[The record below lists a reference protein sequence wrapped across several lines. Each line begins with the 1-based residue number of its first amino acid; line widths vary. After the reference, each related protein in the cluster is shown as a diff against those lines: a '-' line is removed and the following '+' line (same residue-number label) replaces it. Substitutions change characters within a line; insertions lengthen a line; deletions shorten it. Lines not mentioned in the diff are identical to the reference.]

1 MNNRIMYVQLKTGY
15 ETDAGPSWISWV
27 RFTKTWRT
35 AYFRGR
41 TLRRVTG
48 TAFANYD
55 ANFYDPETGERY
67 WVSGP
72 KRDRTDGRY
81 GHQKPVV
88 EDDARAAYDAFL
100 SGAPL
105 PGRENG

>member
-1 MNNRIMYVQLKTGY
+1 MYVQLKTGHD
-15 ETDAGPSWISWV
+15 TDQGPAWITRV
-27 RFTKTWRT
+27 RFTKSWRT
-35 AYFRGR
+35 VYVRDR

-48 TAFANYD
+48 TAGANAD
-55 ANFYDPETGERY
+55 SNFYDVESGERY

-81 GHQKPVV
+81 SRRQPTVDPDV
-88 EDDARAAYDAFL
+88 QSEYDAFL
-100 SGAPL
+100 AGGSL